1 MKRMAPRR
9 LDAEIDRLYQLP
21 PDAFTAARNALAKG
35 AGAGAAEIRQLARP
49 PLAAWA
55 VNQVY
60 WQQRDLCQRLIAA
73 AKELRQ
79 SHKAVLSGRSGDLRA
94 AGKAHDA
101 AVEAAAKAAL
111 SLLSAAGQKA
121 TDATRQAIA
130 TTLRALPGEEPP
142 GRLSKTLQPGG
153 FEMLAGLTV
162 GGKRGAARPP
172 DVAAR
177 PAPASKRQ
185 QEPDPR
191 TGATKS
197 HAKIGRPDAAARERE
212 AQAKAAAREAAAAA
226 ARAVREAEHVARR
239 EEFEAARSVREVE
252 RAERRLAQARE
263 AVAQASEALA
273 EATREAE
280 EAEAAATDAGRVRT
294 RAEERAEA
302 AAQVLAAAKARGSG
316 LLPET

>member
-1 MKRMAPRR
+1 MAPRR

-21 PDAFTAARNALAKG
+21 PEEFTAARNALARS
-35 AGAGAAEIRQLARP
+35 AGTGTAAIRQLAKP

-60 WQQRDLCQRLIAA
+60 WQQRDLYQRLIGA

-79 SHKAVLSGRSGDLRA
+79 SHAAVLSGRSGDLRT

-101 AVEAAAKAAL
+101 SVEAATKAAL
-111 SLLSAAGQKA
+111 SLVSAAGQKA

-130 TTLRALPGEEPP
+130 TTLRALPGEESP
-142 GRLSKTLQPGG
+142 GRLSATLQPGG
-153 FEMLAGLTV
+153 FEMLAGLSV
-162 GGKRGAARPP
+162 GVKRGAARPP

-185 QEPDPR
+185 EHPR
-191 TGATKS
+191 AGATKPPPKTRR
-197 HAKIGRPDAAARERE
+197 ADAAGRERE
-212 AQAKAAAREAAAAA
+212 AQAKAAAREAAATA

-239 EEFEAARSVREVE
+239 EEFEAARSVREAK
-252 RAERRLAQARE
+252 RAERRLAQAR
-263 AVAQASEALA
+263 EALA

-280 EAEAAATDAGRVRT
+280 EAEAAAADAGRVKT
-294 RAEERAEA
+294 RAEARAEA
-302 AAQVLAAAKARGSG
+302 AAQALAAAKARVRGS
-316 LLPET
+316 